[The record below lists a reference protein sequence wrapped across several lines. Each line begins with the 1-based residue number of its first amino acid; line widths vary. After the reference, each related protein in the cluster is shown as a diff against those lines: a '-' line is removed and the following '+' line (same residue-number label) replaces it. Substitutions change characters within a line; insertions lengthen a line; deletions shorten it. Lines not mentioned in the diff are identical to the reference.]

1 MSVWVDVAAA
11 TGTFL
16 SGLGGVAGVRALVKR
31 RARPRRVDAAVAL
44 SSGTLRWAERLE
56 DQATRLLERVEAA
69 EQKADAADHRA
80 DAAVRTAA
88 RIERQLEE
96 ILSYMDSLL
105 EAINVPYGRTADEQ
119 LDHIRRVAA
128 RRPAILRR
136 SP

>member
-1 MSVWVDVAAA
+1 VSAWVDAAVAA
-11 TGTFL
+11 GTFL
-16 SGLGGVAGVRALVKR
+16 SGLGGVAGIRALLKR
-31 RARPRRVDAAVAL
+31 RDRPRRVDAAVAL

-56 DQATRLLERVEAA
+56 EQASRLLERVESA
-69 EQKADAADHRA
+69 ERKADDADRRA
-80 DAAVRTAA
+80 DAAIRTAS

-96 ILSYMDSLL
+96 VVSYMDTLL
-105 EAINVPYGRTADEQ
+105 EAITTPDGRTADEQ